1 VLEGAN
7 DDSNLGG
14 EVIDDGVV
22 FNEEEMGAGFLRF
35 IRCSSVKVLL
45 PCR

>member
-22 FNEEEMGAGFLRF
+22 FDEEDDGDWIPPLHKVF
-35 IRCSSVKVLL
+35 IG
-45 PCR
+45 